1 MPADTTTMLE
11 QLITDYAEKIVLALL
26 VLCVFTFTGWALSLV
41 LKRIG
46 KRKSLQANR
55 VYRLMAGSINTIITG
70 AGVITALG
78 TLGVNITALVAG
90 LGLTGFALGLA
101 LKDAISN
108 LVAGLMIIVYTPFD
122 LHDTIELKG
131 ARGKVVD
138 MNLRYVTL
146 QTETEMVLIPNNEFV
161 TSVIRKESPKSM
173 GRQI

>member
-1 MPADTTTMLE
+1 MPTDTPTMLE
-11 QLITDYAEKIVLALL
+11 QIVTDYAERIVLAML
-26 VLCVFTFTGWALSLV
+26 VLCVFTFTGWVLSFV
-41 LKRIG
+41 LRRLG

-55 VYRLMAGSINTIITG
+55 VYRLMAGSVNTIITG

-90 LGLTGFALGLA
+90 LGLTGFALGMA

-122 LHDTIELKG
+122 LHDTIQLKG
-131 ARGKVVD
+131 SRGKVID

-146 QTETEMVLIPNNEFV
+146 QTESETVLIPNNEFV
-161 TSVIRKESPKSM
+161 TSVIRKESLKSM
-173 GRQI
+173 GGQI